1 MAKKSNVTHKRNIIV
16 GQSGGPTS
24 VINSSL
30 AGVYKTARER
40 GFDTVY
46 GMLHGIQ
53 GFLDE
58 KYIDLSTQIHTDM
71 DIELLKRTPSAFL
84 GSCRYK
90 LPEIHEDPEIYER
103 IFRILDKLEIE
114 AFIYIGGN
122 DSMDTIKKLSDY
134 AIVKGHTQK
143 FLGVPKTIDNDL
155 ALTDHTPGFGSAAK
169 YIAASTKEVI
179 RDALGLS
186 YNKKNISILEVMGR
200 NAGWLTGAT
209 ALAKTEECEG
219 PDLIYLPE
227 ITFDIDKF
235 LKKVTSL
242 SKQKDSIVIAVSE
255 GIKLADGRYVCELS
269 GGADYVDAFGHKQ
282 LQGTA
287 AYLAGFLGAELGCKT
302 RSIEFSTLQ
311 RSASHMASRVDIDE
325 AFMVGGAAVK
335 AADEGDT
342 GKMVVID
349 RVSDD
354 PYMSAAGI
362 YDVHRIANNEK
373 LVPRDWV
380 NKEGDYITDEFINY
394 IEPLIQGD
402 YQPFM
407 VNGLPQHLVLRTK

>member
-1 MAKKSNVTHKRNIIV
+1 MGKKRNIIV

-30 AGVYKTARER
+30 AGVYKTAKER
-40 GFDTVY
+40 GFDKVY
-46 GMLHGIQ
+46 GMLHGVQ
-53 GFLDE
+53 GLLDE
-58 KYIDLSTQIHTDM
+58 QYVDLSTQIHSDI

-90 LPEIHEDPEIYER
+90 LPEIHENPEIYEKLFE
-103 IFRILDKLEIE
+103 IMDKLDIE
-114 AFIYIGGN
+114 TFIYIGGN

-134 AIVKGHTQK
+134 AIVKGHSQK

-169 YIAASTKEVI
+169 YIAASTKEII
-179 RDALGLS
+179 RDALGLT
-186 YNKKNISILEVMGR
+186 YNKEMITIIEVMGR

-219 PDLIYLPE
+219 PDAIYLPE
-227 ITFDIDKF
+227 SVFDIDKF
-235 LKKVTSL
+235 LQTVKNLLEKK
-242 SKQKDSIVIAVSE
+242 KSIVIAVSE

-269 GGADYVDAFGHKQ
+269 GGGEYVDAFGHKQ

-287 AYLAGFLGAELGCKT
+287 AYLASFLGAEIGCKT
-302 RSIEFSTLQ
+302 RSVEFSTLQ

-349 RVSDD
+349 RISDD
-354 PYMSAAGI
+354 PYQSAAGI
-362 YDVHRIANNEK
+362 YDVHRIANHEK
-373 LVPRDWV
+373 VVPSSWM
-380 NKEGDYITDEFINY
+380 NKEGNYVTEEFINY

-407 VNGLPQHLVLRTK
+407 VNGLPQHLVLRRD

>member
-1 MAKKSNVTHKRNIIV
+1 MGMRNIIV

-30 AGVYKTARER
+30 AGVYKTAIER
-40 GFDTVY
+40 GFDKVY

-58 KYIDLSTQIHTDM
+58 QYVDLSTQIHSDM

-90 LPEIHEDPEIYER
+90 LPEDMEIYEK
-103 IFRILDKLEIE
+103 IFGILDKLEIE

-134 AIVKGHTQK
+134 AIVKGHKQK

-169 YIAASTKEVI
+169 YIGASTKEVI
-179 RDALGLS
+179 RDAQGLT
-186 YNKKNISILEVMGR
+186 YKKSMITIMEVMGR

-209 ALAKTEECEG
+209 ALARTEDCDG

-227 ITFDIDKF
+227 VAFDIEKF
-235 LKKVTSL
+235 LVKVKELLKKKSSV
-242 SKQKDSIVIAVSE
+242 VIAVSE
-255 GIKLADGRYVCELS
+255 GIRLADGRYVCELGSS
-269 GGADYVDAFGHKQ
+269 GDYVDAFGHKQ
-282 LQGTA
+282 LAGTA
-287 AYLAGFLGAELGCKT
+287 TYLANFLAAECGCKT
-302 RSIEFSTLQ
+302 RAVELSTLQ

-342 GKMVVID
+342 GKMIVID

-354 PYMSAAGI
+354 PYMAKTGI
-362 YDVHRIANNEK
+362 YDVHRIANEEK
-373 LVPRDWV
+373 VVPRNWM
-380 NKEGDYITDEFINY
+380 NKDATYVTKDFVDYIS
-394 IEPLIQGD
+394 PLIQGD
-402 YQPFM
+402 YQPIM
-407 VNGLPQHLVLRTK
+407 VNGLPRHLVLNLKKKR